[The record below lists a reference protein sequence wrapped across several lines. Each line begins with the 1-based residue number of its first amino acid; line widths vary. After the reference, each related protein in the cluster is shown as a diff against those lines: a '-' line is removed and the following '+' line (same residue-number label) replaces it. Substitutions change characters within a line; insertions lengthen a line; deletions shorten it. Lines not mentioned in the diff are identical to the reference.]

1 MKKILEKQLHV
12 GIHTISVNSSKK
24 IDNGVKGISHLKTL
38 IKEKTGEIRHITK
51 INPND
56 FYEGELD
63 NYNTYRKVIE
73 NIVNEFEL
81 SDCLLSRADIRIDSY
96 DDDYDELLKLNKL
109 IVLLIAYSYNIKNQY
124 QSFNPLT
131 LDNLTVRVQNEYYEA
146 ENYNRAIKS
155 ENIGLAKNRLE
166 LRSKAL
172 LKTGKDI
179 PMIMSDWIVR
189 LENLPSCYEKLQDL
203 CNYYLYEKWI
213 KEKDVKVKSL
223 SEFIRKYQ
231 DNIFTVRQ
239 LINFL
244 GRIGVENPTRTA
256 YNFNSKSK
264 IEYYSKTDVQ
274 RYIKNLTKS
283 LNNFIA

>member
-1 MKKILEKQLHV
+1 LKKIIENELHV
-12 GIHTISVNSSKK
+12 GLHTIAVNSSKK
-24 IDNGVKGISHLKTL
+24 VDNGVTGISHLKTL

-63 NYNTYRKVIE
+63 NYNTYCQVIDNVVE
-73 NIVNEFEL
+73 EYGL
-81 SDCLLSRADIRIDSY
+81 HDYLLSRGDIRIDSY
-96 DDDYDELLKLNKL
+96 DDNYDEGLKLNKL
-109 IVLLIAYSYNIKNQY
+109 VVLLIAYSYNIKNQY

-155 ENIGLAKNRLE
+155 DNLGLAKNRLE

-179 PMIMSDWIVR
+179 PQIFMGWIDR
-189 LENLPSCYEKLQDL
+189 LEKLPDYYEKLQDL
-203 CNYYLYEKWI
+203 CNYYLYEKWL
-213 KEKDVKVKSL
+213 KEKNAKVKSL

-231 DNIFTVRQ
+231 DNIFTVKQ
-239 LINFL
+239 LINL
-244 GRIGVENPTRTA
+244 LDKVGVDNPARTA
-256 YNFNSKSK
+256 YNFNSKNK
-264 IEYYSKTDVQ
+264 IEYFSKSELQ
-274 RYIKNLTKS
+274 KYINKLTKS